1 MQTVFLLHA
10 HGFSARTS
18 APMPLSGQEQA
29 AWAGVLSTRRGGKTL
44 PNAVQTALV
53 AFFTDPP
60 CVWPTSQVWAEGR
73 PSSHTSHP
81 CVRESLGDDLPSFS
95 SVSVLVG
102 GAGAARAFGAVA
114 Q

>member
-1 MQTVFLLHA
+1 MADWQRLEGRKLEGGAIAKSEGQIPKVDAKTVEQSLSDLSDFTPGMQTVFLLHA

-53 AFFTDPP
+53 AFFSDPP
-60 CVWPTSQVWAEGR
+60 CVWPTS
-73 PSSHTSHP
+73 
-81 CVRESLGDDLPSFS
+81 
-95 SVSVLVG
+95 
-102 GAGAARAFGAVA
+102 
-114 Q
+114 